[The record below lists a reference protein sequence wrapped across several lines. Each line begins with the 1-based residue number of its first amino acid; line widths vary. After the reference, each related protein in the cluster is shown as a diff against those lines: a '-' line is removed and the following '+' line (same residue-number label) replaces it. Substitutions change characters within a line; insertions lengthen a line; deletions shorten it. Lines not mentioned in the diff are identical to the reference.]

1 MEYLSENKIDII
13 LKYVEL
19 LCPNIR
25 KTKYTA
31 RYYLGHI
38 MNVLNEFKTWKSL
51 TKSDSIKK
59 DKKYHY
65 KTIADVYRLWCNNDV
80 FVHAYD
86 EIVHTDS
93 NILNAEKQI
102 MDLLID
108 STLIINKGGVEG
120 IGYGSDSKK
129 KKFTKLTMLSNRNGQ
144 NVAVVSHTSSPKMKT
159 FTKPIYKFN
168 INKII
173 SLDDFKPISPST
185 TTFNIDKDIDVI
197 KLLNENGLT
206 RTYKIKTL
214 SHDIEGIELV
224 VDSLNKPEIKKEITG
239 DKGYIINEA
248 KIAKLKEKNV
258 TIIAPKRKNQN
269 TVNTLTEKEKLKGR
283 YKVENML
290 CKIKVFQRV
299 HVRQDK
305 KLKNYMG
312 FVYLA
317 CICKS

>member
-1 MEYLSENKIDII
+1 ML
-13 LKYVEL
+13 
-19 LCPNIR
+19 
-25 KTKYTA
+25 
-31 RYYLGHI
+31 
-38 MNVLNEFKTWKSL
+38 
-51 TKSDSIKK
+51 
-59 DKKYHY
+59 
-65 KTIADVYRLWCNNDV
+65 
-80 FVHAYD
+80 FVHD
-86 EIVHTDS
+86 HEEIVHTDS

-144 NVAVVSHTSSPKMKT
+144 NVAVVSHTSSLKMKM

-269 TVNTLTEKEKLKGR
+269 TVNTPTEKEKLKGR

-317 CICKS
+317 CICKSWKYRRIDIFVTSLSLTC